1 MILRGNGCPDHY
13 RGDPG
18 FFMKIVLA
26 ALLSVLLWSPPL
38 KADPEADFA
47 WWRLSNISYASDG
60 AAQVLLELLAPP
72 QLGPEAEALIYVRE
86 QPWQRPRRNR
96 LFGEPEY
103 RCLRLKG
110 PFPQKLE
117 IRSQR
122 NEKVDLYAELRDGEQ
137 KYYARTVFHL
147 YYSQKN
153 DGGSLLPG
161 PQLEQLPPWPGLNYL
176 PDGYSGFRAQTGEDL
191 NFAAEN
197 LAAPFPSLSVMERG
211 SLVQTVAADSQGRYV
226 YTPPHDPQLSRFG
239 YMNHKDLLLLGRLPE
254 AKTSFTFYIPLY
266 RSYYGHISLSKGL
279 GLLAL
284 TMALT
289 AAAARFWRRRYP

>member
-1 MILRGNGCPDHY
+1 
-13 RGDPG
+13 
-18 FFMKIVLA
+18 MKIVLA

-38 KADPEADFA
+38 KADPETDFA
-47 WWRLSNISYASDG
+47 WWRLSNISYAPDG
-60 AAQVLLELLAPP
+60 AAQVLVELLAPP
-72 QLGPEAEALIYVRE
+72 QLSPEAEALIYVRE
-86 QPWQRPRRNR
+86 QPWQRPRRTR

-110 PFPQKLE
+110 PFPQKLA

-122 NEKVDLYAELRDGEQ
+122 DEKVDLYAELRDGER

-147 YYSQKN
+147 YYGQKN

-161 PQLEQLPPWPGLNYL
+161 PPLEQGPLWPGLDYL

-197 LAAPFPSLSVMERG
+197 LAAPFPSLSVLERG
-211 SLVQTVAADSQGRYV
+211 SLVHTVAADGQGRYV

-239 YMNHKDLLLLGRLPE
+239 YMNHKDLLLVGRLPE
-254 AKTSFTFYIPLY
+254 ASTSFTFYMPLY
-266 RSYYGHISLSKGL
+266 RSYYGQISLSKGL

-289 AAAARFWRRRYP
+289 AAAAMFWRRRYP